1 MSSLP
6 EPGTPDELRDL
17 LRAGFLAVHV
27 GEPAAARAI
36 FSSLAALRPD
46 SVVPH
51 IGRAM
56 AEQAAG
62 RLDEAVRW
70 LRDVA
75 LQEHPDNQ
83 DLKAFLGLTLVQA
96 QLPAQAVPVL
106 RSVGTGGSGSGAGA
120 RMAQA
125 LLAQLGAGGM
135 ATPAQTLRCSPH
147 HPLTAQ

>member
-1 MSSLP
+1 MNTMH
-6 EPGTPDELRDL
+6 EPGSPDDLRAL
-17 LRAGFLAVHV
+17 LHAGFLAVHV

-36 FSSLAALRPD
+36 FTSLAVLRPD
-46 SVVPH
+46 SVAPH

-62 RLDEAVRW
+62 RMDEAVRW

-75 LQEHPDNQ
+75 MHEHPDNE

-106 RSVGTGGSGSGAGA
+106 RSVGTGGSGSCAGA
-120 RMAQA
+120 RMARA
-125 LLAQLGAGGM
+125 LLAQLGADVV
-135 ATPAQTLRCSPH
+135 ATPAQALGCSPH
-147 HPLTAQ
+147 QTFIAQ